1 MIVSDDWETSVLTIS
16 KYGMAK
22 RTKLGTGLHIPKLT
36 SDGSPVIKNG
46 KHQNVADGFY
56 LAKNR
61 GAQGVRTMRL
71 RPEGVPTGVSYK
83 NWVSLSNKEK
93 VDWHNSKFPENVLKS
108 IPSVEKLWPGDEIVR
123 VHQVPNEED
132 QIFLLAASGMM
143 IRFSAGQTAEA
154 KTKATLGTWVMEV
167 RDKENG
173 GFIDCI
179 ISSASLPA
187 DLVDS
192 LVGSNTMLE
201 EE

>member
-1 MIVSDDWETSVLTIS
+1 M
-16 KYGMAK
+16 
-22 RTKLGTGLHIPKLT
+22 
-36 SDGSPVIKNG
+36 
-46 KHQNVADGFY
+46 ADGFY

-71 RPEGVPTGVSYK
+71 RTEGVPTGVSQK

-93 VDWHNSKFPENVLKS
+93 VNWHNSKFPENILKS
-108 IPSVEKLWPGDEIVR
+108 ISSVEKLWPGDEIVR

-143 IRFSAGQTAEA
+143 IRFSAGQTAES
-154 KTKATLGTWVMEV
+154 KTKATSGTWVMEV

-173 GFIDCI
+173 GFIDRI

-192 LVGSNTMLE
+192 LVSSDAVLE